1 MKKFSR
7 AAFAILL
14 LLVAGCWGPEITR
27 RYKSATWATT
37 DKSFVDVSA
46 FVVAPPSSAAPQ
58 PAVLQLSAQGQKA
71 LIEALAANA
80 SDNSKLFTQLSGRFG
95 GDESSST
102 IDQTRY
108 HKRVVL
114 SVVRNADT
122 LYSPADRI
130 SGLTISL
137 YDLTNGSFVSWDR
150 FSTQYD
156 TVDLGRLTLAK
167 NNQIDLK
174 LTGQAPAGA
183 AAPLGGSLDYTTS
196 HNQSEE
202 VLLRQRYVVLTGTL
216 NSKQATLTEQG
227 VMGIDLVGTSTVDVD
242 VTTDAMP
249 PGNYVAVLGPL
260 RRKNKWTPPD
270 QIIVNWKEFI
280 FPKSCAPMTFTL
292 RGHYTVRK
300 VENNDDTMTESD
312 DRVVFLRGTTPP
324 SNPIV
329 LVGSK
334 ELAAL
339 VWRVVSP
346 DDAEVSFEDLQKRPL
361 HFSSYDQA
369 TQFLTWL
376 NQTRSLL
383 LAGRTLQIGTRKLT
397 RADIPSL
404 SVEVMRLNQCGL

>member
-1 MKKFSR
+1 
-7 AAFAILL
+7 
-14 LLVAGCWGPEITR
+14 VAGCWGPQITR

-46 FVVAPPSSAAPQ
+46 FVVAPPGSPAPQ
-58 PAVLQLSAQGQKA
+58 PAVLQLSSQGQKA

-80 SDNSKLFTQLSGRFG
+80 SDNSKLFTQLSGSFG

-102 IDQTRY
+102 IDHTRY

-137 YDLTNGSFVSWDR
+137 YDLTNGSFLSWDR
-150 FSTQYD
+150 FSTKYD
-156 TVDLGRLTLAK
+156 TVDLGKLTLAK

-202 VLLRQRYVVLTGTL
+202 VVLRQRYVVLTGTL

-227 VMGIDLVGTSTVDVD
+227 VMGIDLVGTSTIDVD

-260 RRKNKWTPPD
+260 RHKNKWTPPD
-270 QIIVNWKEFI
+270 QIILNWKEFI

-292 RGHYTVRK
+292 RGNYTVRK

-312 DRVVFLRGTTPP
+312 DRVVFLRGTTLP

-339 VWRVVSP
+339 VWRVVSR
-346 DDAEVSFEDLQKRPL
+346 DGTEVSVEDLQKGPL

-369 TQFLTWL
+369 IQFLTWL

-383 LAGRTLQIGTRKLT
+383 LAGRTLQIGSRKLT
-397 RADIPSL
+397 HADIPSL
-404 SVEVMRLNQCGL
+404 TVEVMRLNQCGL